1 MCEGLIDAGAG
12 GVTISLRLCWPS
24 RDGSLGVCLWFLR
37 PRSLTEQI
45 NINEFA
51 AVARKV
57 ITPYQTN
64 VPHQTNHTH

>member
-1 MCEGLIDAGAG
+1 MLSVCVCVSVWSGRGLA
-12 GVTISLRLCWPS
+12 W
-24 RDGSLGVCLWFLR
+24 GVCPWFLW

-57 ITPYQTN
+57 IIP
-64 VPHQTNHTH
+64 

>member
-1 MCEGLIDAGAG
+1 VD
-12 GVTISLRLCWPS
+12 GVSFN
-24 RDGSLGVCLWFLR
+24 WFLR

-64 VPHQTNHTH
+64 VVGPEEQITLT